1 MMIHPV
7 QVKYFI
13 GAIVF
18 GGFTTWP
25 GPLVLPAVI
34 GIWACIGL
42 AMQARKTRKFWKD
55 AGRKAGMDDPT
66 KNIPI
71 PNSTTL
77 MERTAA
83 KLFLGRVSPFLY
95 AWGFLYSTIFTLVL
109 SLLVYFIKRML
120 FT

>member
-1 MMIHPV
+1 
-7 QVKYFI
+7 
-13 GAIVF
+13 
-18 GGFTTWP
+18 
-25 GPLVLPAVI
+25 
-34 GIWACIGL
+34 
-42 AMQARKTRKFWKD
+42 
-55 AGRKAGMDDPT
+55 MDDPT

-109 SLLVYFIKRML
+109 SLLVYFIKRIL